1 MFSLLSRRTPGIHQE
16 VHVPGGGLVRDL
28 VFGANDGLVAAFA
41 VISGVHGADQT
52 SKVIL
57 IAGMA
62 ELIGGMIAMGLGAYL
77 SVKSALEY
85 FHGERKREEYEV
97 EHYPERERA
106 EVYEI
111 YREKGFESPI
121 LDQIVDHI
129 VADKKRWVN
138 IMMREELNLIGEEH
152 LLPVRSAFAT
162 GLAYAFGAA
171 MPVLPYAFSTDVAGD
186 YRISIGLTI
195 GVLFIVGAAKT
206 VVTGTKW
213 WRSGLEAMLIGALA
227 ASATYL
233 IGGWFGSL

>member
-1 MFSLLSRRTPGIHQE
+1 MFSLLSRRTPGFHQE
-16 VHVPGGGLVRDL
+16 VHVPGGGFVRDL

-41 VISGVHGADQT
+41 VISGVHGADQS

-85 FHGERKREEYEV
+85 FHGERAREEYEV
-97 EHYPERERA
+97 EHYPDRERH

-111 YREKGFESPI
+111 YREKGFEPPI

-138 IMMREELNLIGEEH
+138 IMMREELNLIGEEQ
-152 LLPVRSAFAT
+152 LSPVKSALAT

-171 MPVLPYAFSTDVAGD
+171 MPVMPYAFSTDVAGN
-186 YRISIGLTI
+186 YRVSIGLTI
-195 GVLFIVGAAKT
+195 GVLFFVGAAKT
-206 VVTGTKW
+206 VVTATKW